1 MTGNYSFVTEF
12 TLLGLTDQSDLQL
25 PLFFLFLIMYMVI
38 VMGNMGLIILI
49 GISSHLHTPMYFF
62 LFNLSFIDL
71 CYSSVFILKMMINFV
86 SMKDIIS
93 YVGCMIQLYCFCLLL
108 LLLLLYFWDLCADV
122 NGLWSLRGHLQSLLY
137 NVVMSS
143 KVCSSLILG
152 SYLVAFSCAVA
163 HIECMLRLTF

>member
-1 MTGNYSFVTEF
+1 MTENYSYVTEF
-12 TLLGLTDQSDLQL
+12 TLLGLTDHPDLQL
-25 PLFFLFLIMYMVI
+25 PLFFLFLVMYMVI
-38 VMGNMGLIILI
+38 VMGNLGLIILI

-71 CYSSVFILKMMINFV
+71 CYSSVFIPKMMTNFV
-86 SMKDIIS
+86 SMKNIIS
-93 YVGCMIQLYCFCLLL
+93 YMGCMIQLYFFCLLL
-108 LLLLLYFWDLCADV
+108 NFWDLCADI
-122 NGLWSLRGHLQSLLY
+122 NGLWLLCGHLQSLLY